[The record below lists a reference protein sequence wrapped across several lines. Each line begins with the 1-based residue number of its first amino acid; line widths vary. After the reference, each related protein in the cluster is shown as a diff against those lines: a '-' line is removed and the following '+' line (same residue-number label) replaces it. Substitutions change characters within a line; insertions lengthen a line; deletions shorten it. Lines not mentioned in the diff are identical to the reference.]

1 MIITYDEFYNSLTK
15 HIQAGDDFYLTL
27 LITIIEQPERY
38 CGLFRLSN
46 ARNKLIQNI
55 TQSREIKFGDFIEE
69 LATEYIAR
77 LGYINFDKDLGQDEN
92 GDELNVDQ
100 FFTDGTIL
108 YLVEMKV
115 RDDHD
120 STKKRGQYQNFHK
133 KIDLIRKKYPDKH
146 IDASMWFMD
155 SSLHKNKNYY
165 FQQMKDEK
173 LDNVTLHLY
182 YGSQFFE
189 SLKNGKQAWDE
200 FISILIKYRQE
211 HANDDITIPNFGTSE
226 EIYKALLRLPENL
239 WKKLMSDKEIYCL
252 LRKELFSTG
261 NNLEKAK
268 LYRKK

>member
-120 STKKRGQYQNFHK
+120 STKKRGLFTPFFR
-133 KIDLIRKKYPDKH
+133 LITAGRTLQH
-146 IDASMWFMD
+146 
-155 SSLHKNKNYY
+155 LHAPA
-165 FQQMKDEK
+165 
-173 LDNVTLHLY
+173 LGHSVTLHLY